1 MSPKLAKIGQNS
13 GFSEFL
19 EIWVQ
24 LYRPLWMIQNIKHNI
39 MRLNEV
45 NNISNLNL
53 ELFKGYI
60 GAQIEE
66 KWSEIGQNWGF
77 SEKVHH

>member
-1 MSPKLAKIGQNS
+1 
-13 GFSEFL
+13 
-19 EIWVQ
+19 
-24 LYRPLWMIQNIKHNI
+24 MIQNIKHDI

-53 ELFKGYI
+53 ELFKGCI

-66 KWSEIGQNWGF
+66 KWSEIGQN
-77 SEKVHH
+77 

>member
-1 MSPKLAKIGQNS
+1 
-13 GFSEFL
+13 
-19 EIWVQ
+19 
-24 LYRPLWMIQNIKHNI
+24 

-66 KWSEIGQNWGF
+66 KWSEIGQN
-77 SEKVHH
+77 

>member
-1 MSPKLAKIGQNS
+1 
-13 GFSEFL
+13 
-19 EIWVQ
+19 
-24 LYRPLWMIQNIKHNI
+24 

-60 GAQIEE
+60 GAQIGE
-66 KWSEIGQNWGF
+66 KWLEIGQKLQF
-77 SEKVHH
+77 F